1 MPEPLAI
8 ALSDRRPKDLCEK
21 STIEQIRARFD
32 NDVERFSQ
40 LETGQQATI
49 DAPLVLDI
57 VSQAAATHLE
67 PGGALLDIGC
77 GAGNFTLSILNRVAP
92 LDCTL
97 ADLSRPML
105 ERADQ
110 RVGEATSGRIVTLQG
125 DMRDLRFAD
134 GSFDV
139 VLAGA
144 VLHHLRE
151 EADWKEM
158 FQRMHQWLRP
168 AGLLFVADLVVFDD
182 AAIHAL
188 MWRRYGEY
196 LAGLG
201 GEDYRRKVMD
211 YIDLEDSPRS
221 LRFQLDLARECGF
234 ADYDVLHRNSVFA
247 TYYARKG
254 TAE

>member
-1 MPEPLAI
+1 MNTE
-8 ALSDRRPKDLCEK
+8 LSRK
-21 STIEQIRARFD
+21 SSIEQIRERFD
-32 NDVERFSQ
+32 NDVERFSR

-49 DAPLVLDI
+49 DAPLVLEI
-57 VSQAAATHLE
+57 VSQAAATHIK

-97 ADLSRPML
+97 SDLSRPML
-105 ERADQ
+105 ERALQ
-110 RVGEATSGRIVTLQG
+110 RVGEATNGHIATLQG
-125 DMRDLRFAD
+125 DLRELRFPES
-134 GSFDV
+134 SFDI

-151 EADWKEM
+151 DADWQTM
-158 FQRMHQWLRP
+158 FHRIHAWLRP
-168 AGLLFVADLVVFDD
+168 GGLLFVADLVVFDD

-188 MWRRYGEY
+188 MWQRYGNY
-196 LAGLG
+196 LESLEGL
-201 GEDYRRKVMD
+201 EYRRKVMD

-221 LRFQLDLARECGF
+221 LKYQLELARVSGF

-247 TYYARKG
+247 TYYARRG
-254 TAE
+254 ALNST